1 VKIAIMGT
9 GGVGGYYGG
18 LLVRSG
24 QDVTFIARGL
34 HLQAL
39 REKGLQVRSVHGNF
53 TVSPARATDNPAEI
67 GPVELVIVATK
78 TYHIDEAA
86 QMIKPM
92 IGPDTV
98 VLSLQNGVDAAE
110 RIGAIVGVEH
120 LLGSATWLSAAI
132 EAPGV
137 IGQYSQ
143 FRRIVVGEFNGQI
156 SSRARRAYDVLNST
170 GATVELV
177 KNIAEILWSKF
188 IFIASVSALGS
199 LTRVTFGEFRAVPEA
214 REILIEATNEV
225 ASIARAQGVTLAPDI
240 IAKTMEFIDNS
251 APNIKPSM
259 QRDVESGRISELEA
273 MVGIVVRLGIDL
285 NVPTPVMRFA
295 YAMLKPADLKAQGS
309 RIS

>member
-1 VKIAIMGT
+1 MKIAIMGT